1 MQLQYQQTSTLEDN
15 IVTLK
20 GTANSAIYQVGNLVR
35 LQSHFYDE
43 GGYLPW

>member
-1 MQLQYQQTSTLEDN
+1 MQLQYQQTSTLEEN
-15 IVTLK
+15 IETQQLV
-20 GTANSAIYQVGNLVR
+20 ANSAIHQVGNLVR